1 MIRSMDRGVTVGAAT
16 VEILDGAKRLRLGGM
31 AAAVVAA
38 VAYAG
43 HARLQQL
50 GIARSVRLV
59 AVRAVLHNRRVLPQE
74 RSTSFGVAA

>member
-1 MIRSMDRGVTVGAAT
+1 MAVGAAA
-16 VEILDGAKRLRLGGM
+16 VEILDGTEWLWLRGV
-31 AAAVVAA
+31 AATVVAA
-38 VAYAG
+38 VAYAW

-59 AVRAVLHNRRVLPQE
+59 TVRAVLHNRRVLPEE